1 MTHICIEILH
11 PNGGINLLRRDSG
24 EPFNNQQYL
33 KDKIKLHATSLLKG
47 SLLN

>member
-11 PNGGINLLRRDSG
+11 PNGGINFLRRDSG
-24 EPFNNQQYL
+24 KPFNNQQYL
-33 KDKIKLHATSLLKG
+33 KDKKKLHATSLFKG